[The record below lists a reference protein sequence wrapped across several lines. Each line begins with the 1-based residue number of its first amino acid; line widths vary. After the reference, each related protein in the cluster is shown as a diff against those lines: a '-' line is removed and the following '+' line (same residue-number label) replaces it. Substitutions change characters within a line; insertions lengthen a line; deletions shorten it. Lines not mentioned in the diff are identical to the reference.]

1 MESAMSFRAQAL
13 VAVIGVCAVGLTAA
27 SSASA
32 QANIP
37 RTPSGHP
44 DLSGTY
50 DTATVTPLQRPQA
63 FGDRLT
69 LTAEE
74 AAIIASDPDGLA
86 STFNLSPAG
95 SDERQAARDDEQRAG
110 FETGDG
116 NREAPPAGG
125 DGSGGAAGNVGGYN
139 TFWIDRGD
147 AAFRLDGLVRTSI
160 ITDPSNGRRPPL
172 TEEASAAA
180 RARFGSFRENSGTA
194 WWLEDDLA
202 AAGPYDH
209 PEQRPH
215 AERCLM
221 GFGSTAGPPMLS
233 VLYNNMK
240 RIVQTDD
247 TVVILV
253 EMVHDARVV
262 RMNAEHNPPEIRSWL
277 GDSVGHW
284 DGDTLVVDT
293 TNFTD
298 NPSLGGASRNLHVVE
313 RFSRID
319 ADTLLYG
326 FTAEDPTVWS
336 APWSGEYPWPAS
348 DSKVYEYACHEAN
361 YSFGGIL
368 RGARVLEQDARDAAG
383 ARD

>member
-1 MESAMSFRAQAL
+1 MSNRMQAL
-13 VAVIGVCAVGLTAA
+13 LAVIGVCAVGLTTAPGAA
-27 SSASA
+27 A
-32 QANIP
+32 QADIP
-37 RTPSGHP
+37 RTWSGHP
-44 DLSGTY
+44 DLSGSY
-50 DTATVTPLQRPQA
+50 DTATVTPLQRPQI

-74 AAIIASDPDGLA
+74 AAIIASDPDGLS
-86 STFNLSPAG
+86 STFNLAPAG
-95 SDERQAARDDEQRAG
+95 SDERQAARDEAQRAG

-147 AAFRLDGLVRTSI
+147 AAFQLDGLVRTSI
-160 ITDPSNGRRPPL
+160 ITDPPNGRRPPL

-180 RARFGSFRENSGTA
+180 RARAGLFRENSGTA
-194 WWLEDDLA
+194 WWLDDDLA
-202 AAGPYDH
+202 ASGPYDH

-277 GDSVGHW
+277 GDSVGRW
-284 DGDTLVVDT
+284 EGDTLVVDT

-326 FTAEDPTVWS
+326 FTVEDPTVWS

-348 DSKVYEYACHEAN
+348 GSKIYEYACHEAN

-368 RGARVLEQDARDAAG
+368 RGARVLEQDARDEAG